1 MKIVVD
7 DIAASKTGALSIL
20 RDFYDHVAGDE
31 TAGRNE
37 WIFVLGDKLLEE
49 RDNIKVLVRDDVKA
63 SRKKR
68 LMFDLKDGAG
78 YFESLEPDI
87 LFSMQ
92 NTLPRGYKGKQV
104 LYVHQPLPYQSWK
117 KFSFFKSE
125 EREYAVYQH
134 LIGRMIDASVKRAD
148 KVIVQTEWM
157 RQAVIK
163 KTGVSPERVVKIMP
177 DIKVPEGFSHGNGAE
192 TIDNKVINNNA
203 MDNDVINNNVMNN
216 VVMDNTAINNNV
228 IKRFFYPAG
237 EILYKNHGLILE
249 AAGILIGRGIRDFE
263 VSFTLNKGDIP
274 YLERYPEYEQVKYL
288 GRIPREEVFERYRDD
303 VLLFPSYIE
312 TFGYPPAEARAV
324 GGMIL
329 ASDCP
334 FCHEVL
340 EGYEGAAYFD
350 PFDAAALAD
359 LMEQVIKGGL
369 PAKNDH
375 PSKAEDD
382 PVSGSGS
389 WKRVVET
396 VLNA

>member
-1 MKIVVD
+1 MRIVVD

-20 RDFYDHVAGDE
+20 RDFYNYIVENDKDN
-31 TAGRNE
+31 T
-37 WIFVLGDKLLEE
+37 WIFVLGDRLLEE
-49 RDNIKVLVRDDVKA
+49 TENVKVLVRYDIKA

-68 LMFDLKDGAG
+68 LMFDLKTGAG
-78 YFESLEPDI
+78 YFESLKPDV

-125 EREYAVYQH
+125 EREYAIYQH

-177 DIKVPEGFSHGNGAE
+177 DIKVPKGFSRRNGAV
-192 TIDNKVINNNA
+192 TIDNNVINNNA
-203 MDNDVINNNVMNN
+203 MDNGVINNNAINN
-216 VVMDNTAINNNV
+216 NAINNNV

-249 AAGILIGRGIRDFE
+249 AAGILINRGIRDFE
-263 VSFTLNKGDIP
+263 VSFTLNKGDLP
-274 YLERYPEYEQVKYL
+274 YLNRYPEYEQVKYL
-288 GRIPREEVFERYRDD
+288 GRIPREEVFKRYRDD

-324 GGMIL
+324 GGKIL

-340 EGYEGAAYFD
+340 EGYEGAAYLD
-350 PFDAAALAD
+350 PFNASALAD
-359 LMEQVIKGGL
+359 IMEWVIKGEMF
-369 PAKNDH
+369 
-375 PSKAEDD
+375 AENLCQAETVDA
-382 PVSGSGS
+382 PVS
-389 WKRVVET
+389 WAKVVET
-396 VLNA
+396 LLDA